1 MFDIVTGRLGVVL
14 IFLLFYVL
22 LRNCNKKIVEIIW
35 YNLYKGI
42 DSLFKCYIEREESS
56 YVKKCNIL

>member
-22 LRNCNKKIVEIIW
+22 LRNCNKKIKNKLYGIICI
-35 YNLYKGI
+35 K
-42 DSLFKCYIEREESS
+42 
-56 YVKKCNIL
+56 V